1 MNEALLLKYN
11 VRPHVYIS
19 FYICS
24 LLFMCYKE
32 NMIAG
37 TRFL

>member
-1 MNEALLLKYN
+1 MNKALLLKHK

-32 NMIAG
+32 NMIVG
-37 TRFL
+37 TWFL